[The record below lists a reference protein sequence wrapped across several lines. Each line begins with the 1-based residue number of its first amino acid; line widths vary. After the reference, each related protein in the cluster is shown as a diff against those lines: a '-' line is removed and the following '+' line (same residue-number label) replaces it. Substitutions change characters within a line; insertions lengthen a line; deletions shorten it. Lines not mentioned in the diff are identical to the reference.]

1 MTVVR
6 VDHERAGLAA
16 VALLRVPSQVAAHA
30 DYTAIFVPREERV
43 LQRAIQ
49 HVDQLVDGREERE
62 VRRLQR
68 VERLRQAELV
78 LQRLLIFL
86 ERFDQLKELLVSFIF
101 FDMLTS
107 SRLTMFR
114 LLLFFLLFGVLIV
127 IRGHLKAV
135 VVTFIF
141 DLFFLLLFFLSLAA
155 SFLFLQVF
163 DDALLEVVVEALH
176 LVGEHR

>member
-101 FDMLTS
+101 FDMLT
-107 SRLTMFR
+107 MFR

>member
-1 MTVVR
+1 M
-6 VDHERAGLAA
+6 
-16 VALLRVPSQVAAHA
+16 
-30 DYTAIFVPREERV
+30 
-43 LQRAIQ
+43 
-49 HVDQLVDGREERE
+49 
-62 VRRLQR
+62 RRLQR

-101 FDMLTS
+101 FDM
-107 SRLTMFR
+107 LTMFR